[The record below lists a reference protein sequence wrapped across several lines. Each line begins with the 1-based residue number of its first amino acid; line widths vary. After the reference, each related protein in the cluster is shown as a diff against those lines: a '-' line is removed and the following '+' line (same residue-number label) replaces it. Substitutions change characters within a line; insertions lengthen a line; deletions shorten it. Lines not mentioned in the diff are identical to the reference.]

1 MAHPITFKPAPVDP
15 RKELM
20 ERVAN
25 APREHADAL
34 LTAWELLQTAHDQ
47 GILDL
52 AKGLIGGKDIITKK
66 IAESANL
73 PESVSAI
80 RNGMALARVLASFD
94 PDMLQRMAKALDEAA
109 HEKLVAENEAA
120 KHGSASV
127 GYRNEEKSKA
137 PSLWSL
143 LKSATS
149 KDARRGM
156 AFGLTVVSALGRA
169 ARGSDAE

>member
-1 MAHPITFKPAPVDP
+1 MAHAITFKPAPVDP

-20 ERVAN
+20 ERVEN

-52 AKGLIGGKDIITKK
+52 AKGLIGGKDIITGK
-66 IAESANL
+66 IAEAANL
-73 PESVSAI
+73 PESVAAI
-80 RNGMALARVLASFD
+80 RNGMAVARVLASFD
-94 PDMLQRMAKALDEAA
+94 PDMLQRMAKALDDAA
-109 HEKLVAENEAA
+109 REKINTEMEAA
-120 KHGSASV
+120 KHGSGSV
-127 GYRNEEKSKA
+127 GYRNEEGSKA

-156 AFGLTVVSALGRA
+156 AFGLAMVSALGRA
-169 ARGSDAE
+169 ARGPDAD